1 MSGFVAFIVACSC
14 DIFLLLLI
22 LLQLIN
28 MALSLDFVFT
38 CFLSG
43 VEVFAGFGA
52 KVVFGSSC
60 G

>member
-1 MSGFVAFIVACSC
+1 MSGFVAFMFACRW
-14 DIFLLLLI
+14 DVVLLI

-28 MALSLDFVFT
+28 MTLSFDLVFT

-43 VEVFAGFGA
+43 VDVFPGCGA